1 MLIYQYIINDFEC
14 LKMLSKVQKFFI
26 NLKQTHFFMF
36 TFLTLVFLHA
46 LFGSIAVIFSYKI
59 YSVLSFIIA
68 LVILYI
74 PFTILLL
81 AIYLELILYKKYPNL
96 VNFLIYSLN
105 SLLIIIQFLTTNLT
119 LLYIFNEIG

>member
-1 MLIYQYIINDFEC
+1 
-14 LKMLSKVQKFFI
+14 MLSKVQKFFI

-46 LFGSIAVIFSYKI
+46 LFGSIAVIFSHKI

-81 AIYLELILYKKYPNL
+81 AIYLELILYKKYPKL
-96 VNFLIYSLN
+96 VNFFIYSLN